1 MEQLDPPDEA
11 AWQARREWFEDR
23 QESYAAGG
31 ATAPSE
37 QTCAL
42 MIDLQAVFC
51 AGAWAAA
58 VILAAV
64 IAESQARES
73 GRWRRAKA
81 PGRGA
86 KDTAW
91 LHRLRNR
98 LLHEDKTRP
107 VLTVEEQW
115 FRRDEWEAHAKR
127 AIDLAFA
134 ALYSK
139 SPETSEP

>member
-23 QESYAAGG
+23 QASHAAGG
-31 ATAPSE
+31 AVSPSE
-37 QTCAL
+37 QACAL
-42 MIDLQAVFC
+42 MIDLQVVFC
-51 AGAWAAA
+51 AAAWAAA
-58 VILAAV
+58 VILAAAIV
-64 IAESQARES
+64 ENQARES
-73 GRWRRAKA
+73 GRWRQAKE
-81 PGRGA
+81 PGPTA
-86 KDTAW
+86 KETAW

-98 LLHEDKTRP
+98 LLHEDKMRP

-134 ALYSK
+134 ALYSET
-139 SPETSEP
+139 PETSEP